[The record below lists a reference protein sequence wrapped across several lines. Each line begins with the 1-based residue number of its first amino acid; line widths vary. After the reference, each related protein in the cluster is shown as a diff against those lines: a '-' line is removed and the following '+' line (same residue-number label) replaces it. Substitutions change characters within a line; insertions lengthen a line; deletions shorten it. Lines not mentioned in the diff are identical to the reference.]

1 MSPDMPKL
9 FPVPNTLHA
18 FDIYRMPVR
27 FEEDKTR
34 SRNHYVICVVVYEDG
49 NSGVAIKLTSNPK
62 WNGIGDIRIQDWHS
76 AGLTHETTARCRQLV
91 RFERSD
97 LQGYIGTLSQTDAQ
111 HVAKIILTIPATQ
124 QIWL

>member
-49 NSGVAIKLTSNPK
+49 NSGVASN
-62 WNGIGDIRIQDWHS
+62 S
-76 AGLTHETTARCRQLV
+76 
-91 RFERSD
+91 
-97 LQGYIGTLSQTDAQ
+97 
-111 HVAKIILTIPATQ
+111 PATRNGTASETFASRTGTPPDSPTRRPRVADNLFDSNAR
-124 QIWL
+124 IYRVTSEH